1 MKKALIACALCAAT
15 ISPALAAGPYMG
27 LGINITDQD
36 GEVKSTS
43 TLKLRGGYDFSDTW
57 GVEAGVYGV
66 PHVDA
71 VDARLTPLGKASG
84 RTMYLAGKAT
94 MPITDKFALV
104 TKLGIA
110 HTRLKFDDAGLPAAG
125 AFGSSSTAGLY
136 AAIGLKYALTDKTS
150 LTFELERNG
159 RNSRH
164 VLNGVKPEMI
174 SINVN
179 RSF

>member
-1 MKKALIACALCAAT
+1 MKKALIACALCAAA
-15 ISPALAAGPYMG
+15 ISPALAAGPYLG
-27 LGINITDQD
+27 LGVNVTDQAGD
-36 GEVKSTS
+36 FKTKS
-43 TLKLRGGYDFSDTW
+43 TLKLRGGYDFNDTW

-66 PHVDA
+66 PHFDA
-71 VDARLTPLGKASG
+71 FDGRLNPLGKASG

-94 MPITDKFALV
+94 MPISEKFALV
-104 TKLGIA
+104 TKLGLA

-125 AFGSSSTAGLY
+125 AFGSSNTAGLY

-164 VLNGVKPEMI
+164 VRNGVKPEMI
-174 SINVN
+174 SVNVN